1 MLPGERDRLRA
12 REAFETLCNRLVH
25 ESRLPEMQRM
35 TRQILGADSFG
46 LGACHGLVSYPAHEI
61 SGLLQLGQVFL
72 LADLH
77 DQVCR
82 PLSASSFM
90 GHRAGTALFIRGLFA
105 FGEAELLQRRLAKA
119 SAKRELLYNELKGVM
134 EHPAEFF
141 EGLPG
146 KAQQSYQVRWQRF
159 TQLHQ
164 TPDLRSQ
171 LEAGKIFGELLMG
184 VLLAIAGFVARPDA
198 LAKLGAKA
206 PLLLNTARTLKHV
219 GRTGGAAASEPAIV
233 ETAAPPRRAKV
244 PEVHWVTIQFV
255 DDAGVP
261 MANETYEVTLADGST
276 QTGTLDADGLG
287 ELSGIVAGSCRVSFP
302 GFKPR
307 LAG

>member
-1 MLPGERDRLRA
+1 MLPGERERLLA
-12 REAFETLCNRLVH
+12 QEAFETLCNRLVH
-25 ESRLPEMQRM
+25 ESRLLEMQRM

-46 LGACHGLVSYPAHEI
+46 LGACHGLVSDPAHEI

-119 SAKRELLYNELKGVM
+119 SAKRELLYNELKGIM
-134 EHPAEFF
+134 DNPAEFF

-146 KAQQSYQVRWQRF
+146 KAQQSYQAKWQRF

-164 TPDLRSQ
+164 TPEHRSQ
-171 LEAGKIFGELLMG
+171 FEAGKTFGELLME
-184 VLLAIAGFVARPDA
+184 VLLAIAGLVAMTDA
-198 LAKLGAKA
+198 LVKLGAKA
-206 PLLLNTARTLKHV
+206 PELLNAARTLKNA
-219 GRTGGAAASEPAIV
+219 GRTGGAAASEPTIV
-233 ETAAPPRRAKV
+233 ETAAPARRAKV
-244 PEVHWVTIQFV
+244 PELDWVTIQFV

-287 ELSGIVAGSCRVSFP
+287 ELSGIVTGSCRVSFP